1 MICLFVWFKH
11 SVIKLFFSNSISAV
25 IVETLFEI
33 WLWKISQENF
43 INLNRLPEHIYSY
56 FFFESVINN
65 LAIHERQLHWITVEM
80 KESRYVDIKI
90 YKKQGKY
97 IEKQKWKI
105 FWIHKGV

>member
-1 MICLFVWFKH
+1 
-11 SVIKLFFSNSISAV
+11 
-25 IVETLFEI
+25 
-33 WLWKISQENF
+33 
-43 INLNRLPEHIYSY
+43 LPEHIYSY

-97 IEKQKWKI
+97 IEKQK
-105 FWIHKGV
+105 